1 MQYSALSDFPFV
13 TICMHFADST
23 QDKPRDKRKHDHAA
37 VHVSTLPHASVK
49 RIMCMDPEVQR
60 VSGDAVAL
68 MARVIIPF
76 LDLLA
81 EKSLSSA
88 RQVIRVPLAGSC
100 CLWWLVLRWW
110 R

>member
-1 MQYSALSDFPFV
+1 MY
-13 TICMHFADST
+13 TADPV
-23 QDKPRDKRKHDHAA
+23 QDKPRDKRKHDS
-37 VHVSTLPHASVK
+37 VHLSALPHASVK

-88 RQVIRVPLAGSC
+88 RQVVRFPSEGPCRSRGLVSC
-100 CLWWLVLRWW
+100 WS
-110 R
+110 